1 MFHDGGAHDA
11 HHDELNVI
19 RVLLLRDSYLI
30 SLFILLFRN
39 YIYFVTIATFL
50 VAVSTA
56 GFLAV
61 ESATT
66 GAFGALS
73 GNAEK

>member
-1 MFHDGGAHDA
+1 MFHDGDAHDD

-39 YIYFVTIATFL
+39 YNYYGLAIATFL
-50 VAVSTA
+50 VVSTT

-66 GAFGALS
+66 AAFGALS